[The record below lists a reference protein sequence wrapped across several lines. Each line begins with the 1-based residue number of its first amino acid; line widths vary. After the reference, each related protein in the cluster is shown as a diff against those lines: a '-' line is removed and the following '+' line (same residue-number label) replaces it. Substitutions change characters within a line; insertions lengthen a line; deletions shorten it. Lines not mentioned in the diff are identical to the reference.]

1 MRGSSPRG
9 RGKPSAS
16 QSSSICRGLIPA
28 WAGKTGNG
36 QYQTGY
42 SQAHPRVGGENKTSG
57 ARSSSHWGSSPR
69 GRGKR
74 LRWPQPWASV
84 GLIPAWAGKTGES
97 QKGKGRT
104 RAHPR
109 VGGENIATE
118 VFGGIV
124 SGSSPRGRGKH
135 QARVLLDPEEGL
147 IPAWAGKTSGPSP
160 PRPRRRAHPRV
171 GGENSAMPAPRA
183 LSAGSSPRGR
193 GKREQFFRRFDHEGL
208 IPAWAGKTQ
217 VSNPKTAHSA
227 AHPRVGGENFESLRQ
242 SVETVGSSPRGR
254 GKLCHSVY
262 QLPRLGLIPAWAGKT
277 ARAASAARTGGAHPR
292 VGGENGV
299 PGAKRCVTPG
309 SSPRGR
315 GKPAP
320 GPALGRGPGLIPAW
334 AGKTSW
340 TESPKCPSRAHPRV
354 GGENQGR
361 SYVELL
367 REGSS
372 PRGRGKLRAPQLRT
386 TNPRLIPAWAGK
398 TARTRGRAHR
408 APAHPRVGGENSTG
422 EYFGATSLGSSPRGR
437 GKPPRLRLRD
447 SPRGLIP
454 AWAGKTG
461 PRPQRT
467 WIPGA
472 HPRVGGENAEP
483 KRDPLGVTGSSP
495 RGRGKPWP
503 GRCAT
508 RSRRLIPAWA
518 GKTLRLEIVYGW
530 YAGSSPRGRGKHAG
544 VIEWHRGGRLIPAW
558 AGKTSSTPG
567 LTGRAGAH
575 PRVGG
580 ENDGSGACPRARAG
594 SSPRGRG
601 KRRPPRRGTC
611 RARLIPAWAGKTP
624 SWTETW
630 SA

>member
-1 MRGSSPRG
+1 MSLRL
-9 RGKPSAS
+9 SAS
-16 QSSSICRGLIPA
+16 
-28 WAGKTGNG
+28 
-36 QYQTGY
+36 
-42 SQAHPRVGGENKTSG
+42 
-57 ARSSSHWGSSPR
+57 
-69 GRGKR
+69 
-74 LRWPQPWASV
+74 
-84 GLIPAWAGKTGES
+84 
-97 QKGKGRT
+97 
-104 RAHPR
+104 
-109 VGGENIATE
+109 
-118 VFGGIV
+118 
-124 SGSSPRGRGKH
+124 
-135 QARVLLDPEEGL
+135 
-147 IPAWAGKTSGPSP
+147 
-160 PRPRRRAHPRV
+160 
-171 GGENSAMPAPRA
+171 
-183 LSAGSSPRGR
+183 
-193 GKREQFFRRFDHEGL
+193 
-208 IPAWAGKTQ
+208 
-217 VSNPKTAHSA
+217 
-227 AHPRVGGENFESLRQ
+227 
-242 SVETVGSSPRGR
+242 
-254 GKLCHSVY
+254 
-262 QLPRLGLIPAWAGKT
+262 
-277 ARAASAARTGGAHPR
+277 
-292 VGGENGV
+292 
-299 PGAKRCVTPG
+299 
-309 SSPRGR
+309 
-315 GKPAP
+315 
-320 GPALGRGPGLIPAW
+320 
-334 AGKTSW
+334 
-340 TESPKCPSRAHPRV
+340 PSRAHPRV
-354 GGENQGR
+354 GGENR
-361 SYVELL
+361 KSSE
-367 REGSS
+367 RRPNRWGSS
-372 PRGRGKLRAPQLRT
+372 PRGRGK
-386 TNPRLIPAWAGK
+386 PRREHGCVDSDGLIPAWAGK
-398 TARTRGRAHR
+398 TVFPARSAASHRAHPRVGGENLLLVLPSGAVQGSSPRGRGKRRGQKAPNVHHGLIPAWAGKTR
-408 APAHPRVGGENSTG
+408 AAPMWSCSARAHPRVGGENSTG